1 MRVLKN
7 VSGRWP
13 AISRAMPLAVAVGII
28 FAIATAV
35 TCLGGGAA
43 TAASNKP
50 DPRFVWPKNS
60 RFTCSGVLVHDD
72 GYSLKPDDD
81 MLTWCSADIDD
92 KDEGRVLGACKA
104 GGRCE
109 IKGTIAGHGT
119 FAWTAISSVRA
130 LP

>member
-1 MRVLKN
+1 VF
-7 VSGRWP
+7 GREP
-13 AISRAMPLAVAVGII
+13 AILHALPLRIAVGVIL
-28 FAIATAV
+28 AIAAALN
-35 TCLGGGAA
+35 CLGSGPA
-43 TAASNKP
+43 TAASDKP
-50 DPRFVWPKNS
+50 DPRLVWPKNS

-72 GYSLKPDDD
+72 GYALKPDDD

-119 FAWTAISSVRA
+119 FSWTAISSVKA